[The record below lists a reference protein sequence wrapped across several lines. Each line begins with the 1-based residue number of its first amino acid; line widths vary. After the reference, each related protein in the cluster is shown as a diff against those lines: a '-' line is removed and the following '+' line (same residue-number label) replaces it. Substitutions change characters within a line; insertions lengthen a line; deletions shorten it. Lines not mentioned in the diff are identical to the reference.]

1 MRSANYE
8 IKYFKKANY
17 ELLTSQIL
25 NKFFKNH
32 QGIGIDLL
40 SIDIVRGR
48 DHGIPAYYKFRKM
61 CRMPQ
66 NIKVFND
73 LYPEVPLK
81 IIKQLRQT
89 YKSVYDVDLL
99 VGGALESILHNETDE
114 NDAPYFGPTLQCI
127 IGEQFYRL
135 KMGDSYFYT
144 NPKSPHKFTHGK

>member
-1 MRSANYE
+1 M
-8 IKYFKKANY
+8 
-17 ELLTSQIL
+17 

-40 SIDIVRGR
+40 SIDIARGR

-66 NIKVFND
+66 NIRVFND
-73 LYPEVPLK
+73 LHPEVPLN

-99 VGGALESILHNETDE
+99 VGGALESILRNETLDE

-144 NPKSPHKFTHGK
+144 NPKSPHKFTPGK

>member
-1 MRSANYE
+1 M
-8 IKYFKKANY
+8 
-17 ELLTSQIL
+17 
-25 NKFFKNH
+25 NKFFKNQ
-32 QGIGIDLL
+32 QGDGIDLL
-40 SIDIVRGR
+40 SIDIARGR

-66 NIKVFND
+66 NIRVFND
-73 LYPEVPLK
+73 LYPEVSLK

-99 VGGALESILHNETDE
+99 VGGALESVLRNKTHDE
-114 NDAPYFGPTLQCI
+114 NDASFFGPTLQCI

-144 NPKSPHKFTHGK
+144 NLKSPHKFTSGK